1 MSSALKSLGSGFMAV
16 LLVAGLA
23 AMAYARW
30 TRPVAEADTALASGD
45 YPAAL
50 AGYGVQEARFD
61 RVAPAK
67 QFLTSEYNRVVANEL
82 WLLHRLQRYDETI
95 DKAGRAPEGAN
106 PHFWAGCAFYEKAR
120 AEKNPEARL
129 GWLSRAEEEFRR
141 AVEAAPDDW
150 DTKFDF
156 ELTGRLAAELRKQP
170 KNPPNQLMQLLRPQP
185 KMGPK
190 PPKRV
195 G

>member
-1 MSSALKSLGSGFMAV
+1 MSPVLKSIGSAFMAV
-16 LLVAGLA
+16 LLLAGCA
-23 AMAYARW
+23 AIVYARW
-30 TRPVAEADTALASGD
+30 THPVAEADAALASGD
-45 YPAAL
+45 YTAAL
-50 AGYGVQEARFD
+50 AGYGVQEARFE
-61 RVAPAK
+61 RVSPAK
-67 QFLTSEYNRVVANEL
+67 QFLASEYHRVVANEL
-82 WLLHRLQRYDETI
+82 WLLYHLQRFDETI

-106 PHFWAGCAFYEKAR
+106 PHFWAGSAFYDKAR
-120 AEKNPEARL
+120 AEKDPEARL
-129 GWLSRAEEEFRR
+129 GWLSRSEEEFRR

-150 DTKFDF
+150 DTKFDY